1 MRRLVFDCSDF
12 GVMERSGH
20 SSLGIASLSVSSASV
35 LLVFAWMA
43 LAAVDA
49 PNGVV
54 GVAVIFQIFVSLLG
68 CVLGIPPLFSSS
80 KKRVLAFIG
89 VGIGA
94 ATFVISVSL
103 IGIGLWAINSGMAS

>member
-1 MRRLVFDCSDF
+1 
-12 GVMERSGH
+12 MERSGH
-20 SSLGIASLSVSSASV
+20 SALAIASLSVSSVSV
-35 LLVFAWMA
+35 LLVFVWMA
-43 LAAVDA
+43 LGAVDA
-49 PNGVV
+49 PDGVV

-89 VGIGA
+89 LGIGA

-103 IGIGLWAINSGMAS
+103 IGIGLWAMNSGIAS